1 MTQAIS
7 NNLALIIDQIPGAC
21 GYKNDRSVF
30 LYANSEFKAI
40 AGLRPEDSITGMTDY
55 DLPGEMAVHAK
66 TFREQDQYVLERKT
80 AMTTFNVYRMKCAR
94 INAFLVSKKPF
105 LDQETKTLGV
115 LVHLTDMSALNIGL
129 LGPYRS
135 DAHRIFNDLADPT
148 GVSYVIAGGDTDL
161 DITRREYEV
170 LFYMLRG
177 ATAKRIGD
185 FLSISSRTVEQYV
198 TVLKE
203 KFDVV
208 TKQDLIEK
216 AIQLGYYYVMPE
228 SVFRALPRLA
238 AVKCPQV
245 PPPRRPIHFLHPHG
259 SALERESNLA

>member
-1 MTQAIS
+1 MPQAIS
-7 NNLALIIDQIPGAC
+7 SQLASIIDQIPGAC
-21 GYKNDRSVF
+21 GCKDEQSIF
-30 LYANSEFKAI
+30 LYANQEFKAI
-40 AGLRPEDSITGMTDY
+40 AGLRPDEPIAGLTDF
-55 DLPGEMAVHAK
+55 DLPGDMAVHAQ

-80 AMTTFNVYRMKCAR
+80 PMTTFNVYRMKCAR
-94 INAFLVSKKPF
+94 INAFLVTKKPF
-105 LDQETKTLGV
+105 VDQETSTSGV
-115 LVHLTDMSALNIGL
+115 LFHLTDMSALNTGL

-135 DAHRIFNDLADPT
+135 NAPRVFNDLDQPG

-198 TVLKE
+198 TFLKE
-203 KFDVV
+203 KFNVL

-228 SVFRALPRLA
+228 SVFRTVTRPSAAHYPRHE
-238 AVKCPQV
+238 AVSSFHSV
-245 PPPRRPIHFLHPHG
+245 RGGTRDARPA
-259 SALERESNLA
+259 SR

>member
-7 NNLALIIDQIPGAC
+7 SNLASIIDQIPGAC
-21 GYKNDRSVF
+21 GCKDAQSTF
-30 LYANSEFKAI
+30 LYANQEFKAI
-40 AGLRPEDSITGMTDY
+40 AGLRPEDSIAGLTDF
-55 DLPGEMAVHAK
+55 DLPGEMAVHAQ
-66 TFREQDQYVLERKT
+66 TFREQDQYVLQRKT

-94 INAFLVSKKPF
+94 INAFLVTKKPF
-105 LDQETKTLGV
+105 MDQETQTSGV
-115 LVHLTDMSALNIGL
+115 LFHLTDMSALNTGL

-135 DAHRIFNDLADPT
+135 NAPRIFNDLSHPG

-198 TVLKE
+198 TFLKE
-203 KFDVV
+203 KFNVV

-228 SVFRALPRLA
+228 SVFRTVTRPPATHYPRHDSIGSLHALRGGDSGDA
-238 AVKCPQV
+238 
-245 PPPRRPIHFLHPHG
+245 RRVSRQG
-259 SALERESNLA
+259 